1 MLGPNRALPT
11 DGSLTDLAQGVR
23 TTHQQQDAAAR
34 PRLLLIEDDDAIA
47 EVLSGVLAGEGYA
60 VERVVSPQDA
70 LIQFVTR
77 GADEFDM
84 VLTTPFAS
92 VPGAPYA
99 WLDQLQAHTHAALVI
114 CLREPAQRFAEYQQR
129 GYAALLPEPC
139 ARQDFIDRV
148 ASVGIAEEVGHRRHV
163 LAGGRACDP

>member
-1 MLGPNRALPT
+1 VADPAH
-11 DGSLTDLAQGVR
+11 R
-23 TTHQQQDAAAR
+23 TATAHQQHDAAAR

-47 EVLSGVLAGEGYA
+47 EVLSGVLDGEGYA

-70 LIQFVTR
+70 LLQFVTR
-77 GADEFDM
+77 DADEFDV

-92 VPGAPYA
+92 VRGDPYL

-139 ARQDFIDRV
+139 ARQDFIDLV
-148 ASVGIAEEVGHRRHV
+148 ASVGIA
-163 LAGGRACDP
+163 D

>member
-1 MLGPNRALPT
+1 MSCPDCSLPAPASVT
-11 DGSLTDLAQGVR
+11 DPAHR
-23 TTHQQQDAAAR
+23 TATAHLQQDAAAR
-34 PRLLLIEDDDAIA
+34 PRLLLIEVDDAIA
-47 EVLSGVLAGEGYA
+47 EVLGGVLDGEGYA

-77 GADEFDM
+77 GPDGFDV
-84 VLTTPFAS
+84 VLTTPFAG

-99 WLDQLQAHTHAALVI
+99 WLDQLQAQTHAALVI
-114 CLREPAQRFAEYQQR
+114 CLREPAQRFAEYQHR

>member
-1 MLGPNRALPT
+1 MPCPSCSLPT
-11 DGSLTDLAQGVR
+11 PASVTDPAHR
-23 TTHQQQDAAAR
+23 SATAHQQQDAAAR

-47 EVLSGVLAGEGYA
+47 EVLSGVLDAEGYA

-70 LIQFVTR
+70 LIQFVTP
-77 GADEFDM
+77 GADEFDV

-92 VPGAPYA
+92 VRGDPYA

-129 GYAALLPEPC
+129 GYAALLREPC

-148 ASVGIAEEVGHRRHV
+148 ASVGIAE
-163 LAGGRACDP
+163 

>member
-1 MLGPNRALPT
+1 MLYPNCPLPT
-11 DGSLTDLAQGVR
+11 PAPVTDPAHR
-23 TTHQQQDAAAR
+23 TATAHQQHDAAAR

-47 EVLSGVLAGEGYA
+47 EVLSGVLDGEGYA

-70 LIQFVTR
+70 LLQFVTR
-77 GADEFDM
+77 DADEFDV
-84 VLTTPFAS
+84 VLTRPFAS
-92 VPGAPYA
+92 VRGDPYL

-139 ARQDFIDRV
+139 ARQDFIDLI
-148 ASVGIAEEVGHRRHV
+148 ASVGIAE
-163 LAGGRACDP
+163 